1 MARQPSKILSPADKK
16 AARADLKAQLKAQLK
31 VAKDEHKQHTSFG
44 KEKEKLHAAT
54 MKQNAKDVATAQKA
68 IDGIQKQIDALAA

>member
-16 AARADLKAQLKAQLK
+16 AAIADLKAQLKA
-31 VAKDEHKQHTSFG
+31 AKDEHKLHISFG

-68 IDGIQKQIDALAA
+68 VDSIQKQIDALAA

>member
-16 AARADLKAQLKAQLK
+16 AAIADLKAQLK

>member
-16 AARADLKAQLKAQLK
+16 AAIAGLKAQLK
-31 VAKDEHKQHTSFG
+31 VAKDELKQHVSFG

-68 IDGIQKQIDALAA
+68 IDGIQKQIDALVA

>member
-16 AARADLKAQLKAQLK
+16 AAIADLKAQLK
-31 VAKDEHKQHTSFG
+31 VAKDEHKQHVSFG

-68 IDGIQKQIDALAA
+68 IDGIQKQIDALVA